1 MLVLFMMT
9 GCSALRPVCE
19 TNDTVYFDFDS
30 SELRQDA
37 QVTLTDQ
44 LESLNIDEAPIVIQ
58 GHADERGTQ
67 EYNYKLGERRA
78 NEVREYLVMKGIER
92 DRITTVSFGEDEPVD
107 EGHDETAWAKNRR
120 AVVIL
125 EDVD

>member
-1 MLVLFMMT
+1 MLVLFMVS

-19 TNDTVYFDFDS
+19 YNDTVYFDFDS

-37 QVTLTDQ
+37 QVTLTEQ
-44 LESLNIDEAPIVIQ
+44 LEVLNSDNAPIVVQ

-67 EYNYKLGERRA
+67 AYNYKLGERRA

-92 DRITTVSFGEDEPVD
+92 ERISTVSYGEDEPVD
-107 EGHDETAWAKNRR
+107 EGHTEEAWAKNRR
-120 AVVIL
+120 AVVTL